1 MVLEALCRHT
11 RDRELVVGSAQMW
24 LFGVAVG
31 VAAALLVLPLI
42 LLRLRVLL
50 RRRPRTL
57 GVLHPYCNDG
67 GGGERVL
74 WVAIR
79 ELLRAR
85 RGRRGALARRRVHGR
100 RGRACRDPR
109 ARGVALRRRRAGGG
123 RVRVPRVPRRGR
135 GAALPGGDAA
145 RPGARLARRRGR
157 GDVARSA
164 RRARRHDGS
173 RLLLP
178 ARARGGVGRR
188 RVRPLPGDHVGDGRR
203 RRLAH
208 RGAQQLGGGRT
219 LAAAHRRELG
229 YYRALAALYAFAGRR
244 AAVVAA
250 NGSWTAAHLREL
262 WAGGA
267 AVRVVFPPCDT
278 ASLRAL
284 PLARGGGARD
294 VVVVLSVA
302 QFRPEKDHALQ
313 LRAFSL
319 LRARWRA
326 AGGRAPEPRLVLAG
340 AVRHAAD
347 GARLDALRD
356 LARELEL
363 AAPAIEFAP
372 NLSVVELR
380 ALYGRAAVGLHTMW
394 NEHFGI
400 GVVEMMAAGV
410 VPVAHASGPALDIV
424 GTDGASGLLAATAE
438 EYADALA
445 SLLVADGAAKRRAT
459 MAAAR
464 DAVAARFSEDAFAD
478 GFCDAMRPLF
488 T

>member
-1 MVLEALCRHT
+1 MCI
-11 RDRELVVGSAQMW
+11 RDRVYLACRGAIEARRYPVATLLGQALGSLVVAAEAIWRAPPDVLVDTTGLAFCYP
-24 LFGVAVG
+24 LARAAGVGAVAAYVHYPTITSEMVG
-31 VAAALLVLPLI
+31 VVASRTAA
-42 LLRLRVLL
+42 
-50 RRRPRTL
+50 
-57 GVLHPYCNDG
+57 HNNS
-67 GGGERVL
+67 
-74 WVAIR
+74 
-79 ELLRAR
+79 
-85 RGRRGALARRRVHGR
+85 
-100 RGRACRDPR
+100 
-109 ARGVALRRRRAGGG
+109 
-123 RVRVPRVPRRGR
+123 
-135 GAALPGGDAA
+135 AA
-145 RPGARLARRRGR
+145 
-157 GDVARSA
+157 VARS
-164 RRARRHDGS
+164 
-173 RLLLP
+173 
-178 ARARGGVGRR
+178 
-188 RVRPLPGDHVGDGRR
+188 PLRT
-203 RRLAH
+203 A
-208 RGAQQLGGGRT
+208 AKLG
-219 LAAAHRRELG
+219 
-229 YYRALAALYAFAGRR
+229 YRALAALYFAGRR
-244 AAVVAA
+244 AAVVTA

-284 PLARGGGARD
+284 PLARRCARRRR
-294 VVVVLSVA
+294 
-302 QFRPEKDHALQ
+302 RP
-313 LRAFSL
+313 LRRPVPTREGSRAPAARVSL

-356 LARELEL
+356 PRELEL
-363 AAPAIEFAP
+363 AAPAVEFAP

-410 VPVAHASGPALDIV
+410 VPVAHASGGPALDIV

-459 MAAAR
+459 MAAAAR